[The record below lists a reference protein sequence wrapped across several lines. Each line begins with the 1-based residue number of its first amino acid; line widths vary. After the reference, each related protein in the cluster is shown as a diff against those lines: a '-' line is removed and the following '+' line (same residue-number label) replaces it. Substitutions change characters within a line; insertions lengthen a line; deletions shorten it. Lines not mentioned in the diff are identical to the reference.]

1 MKTEF
6 PFVKIPDHLRDAIGK
21 PDEGTRMYR
30 QYGKTD
36 EMHTWFDAVDEICE
50 PEGSISP
57 GGVCGYVDVS
67 RAGVHKRLKEG
78 RLSGFL
84 YHVIKDS
91 KFFKNKKTFGDEGR
105 MPYVFIPVSEC
116 KAWRVDLE
124 RNASEEERK
133 RAMMGDYDWDGQV
146 LKSPPLRKWQRKVKE
161 EGK

>member
-1 MKTEF
+1 
-6 PFVKIPDHLRDAIGK
+6 
-21 PDEGTRMYR
+21 
-30 QYGKTD
+30 
-36 EMHTWFDAVDEICE
+36 
-50 PEGSISP
+50 
-57 GGVCGYVDVS
+57 
-67 RAGVHKRLKEG
+67 
-78 RLSGFL
+78 
-84 YHVIKDS
+84 
-91 KFFKNKKTFGDEGR
+91 

>member
-36 EMHTWFDAVDEICE
+36 EMHKWFDAVDEICE

-84 YHVIKDS
+84 YHVIQNFSRIRRRSVMKVAC
-91 KFFKNKKTFGDEGR
+91 R
-105 MPYVFIPVSEC
+105 MYLFLFPS
-116 KAWRVDLE
+116 
-124 RNASEEERK
+124 
-133 RAMMGDYDWDGQV
+133 
-146 LKSPPLRKWQRKVKE
+146 VKP
-161 EGK
+161 GG